1 TVFIRRSF
9 GDDRVY
15 KAALEEYFTQ
25 LLVKRFNLE
34 WYFEGGRTRTG
45 KLRPPKYGLLAYVA
59 NAVRSG
65 RAEDALLVPVSI
77 TYARLL
83 VVGAVAAELLRAPMR
98 PARLIWLACYAR
110 SQRSRAGTVYARFG
124 EPLSLRETLAAAG
137 DPDLADP
144 ETAPAVPGAEPP
156 S

>member
-1 TVFIRRSF
+1 
-9 GDDRVY
+9 
-15 KAALEEYFTQ
+15 YFTQ

-77 TYARLL
+77 TYERLAE
-83 VVGAVAAELLRAPMR
+83 VGAVAAEQQGAPKR
-98 PARLIWLACYAR
+98 PEGLKWLAGYAR
-110 SQRSRAGTVYARFG
+110 AQRTRAGTVYVRFG

-144 ETAPAVPGAEPP
+144 
-156 S
+156 